1 MSDSSKTAGDG
12 LGTVEF
18 VALMAALTSLTA
30 LSIDAVLPAFS
41 QIGRDLNV
49 INLNNTQL
57 IISALFLGL
66 SLGQF
71 IFGPVSDRFGRKPA
85 VYAGSVVF
93 AIGAVL
99 AATATSLP
107 VMIFGRFLQG
117 VGASAHR
124 TVVMAIVR
132 DKYAGAD
139 MARILSFVT
148 AVFITVPTFAPLIG
162 QGILFT
168 AGWRAIFVIMLV
180 MALAG
185 CCWLGIRQPETL
197 KPENRRA
204 ITREL
209 LWDGFKDVTGHKATL
224 YYTAASGF
232 VFGTMMT
239 YLSTAQPMFADVYD
253 IHETFPLYFSGIAV
267 VFGIS
272 SVVNGRIV
280 RTVGLQNM
288 CRGALIIQ
296 IVVSLVFAMYMR
308 FVDTTPALWLF
319 MTYLTLAF
327 FCQPMLNGNL
337 NALSMEP
344 LGHIAGLAATFIGAS
359 TTFIAL
365 ILSVLVGRFYNQT
378 VLPLSFAFC
387 VFGSVALVLVIIG
400 SRAQKAEKRAAAN
413 RPAVEAVL

>member
-1 MSDSSKTAGDG
+1 MSDSPKTAGAS

-18 VALMAALTSLTA
+18 VALMATLTSLTA

-41 QIGRDLNV
+41 VIGKDLNV
-49 INLNNTQL
+49 GNSNNVQL

-71 IFGPVSDRFGRKPA
+71 VFGPVSDRFGRKPA

-107 VMIFGRFLQG
+107 MMIFGRLLQG

-132 DKYAGAD
+132 DKYVGAE

-148 AVFITVPTFAPLIG
+148 AVFIIVPTLAPLIG
-162 QGILFT
+162 QGILFA
-168 AGWRAIFVIMLV
+168 AGWRAIFVIMLI
-180 MALAG
+180 MASVGCIWLAM
-185 CCWLGIRQPETL
+185 RQPETL
-197 KPENRRA
+197 KPENRRV
-204 ITREL
+204 ITPRV
-209 LWDGFKDVTGHKATL
+209 LWEGLEEVVSHKATL

-239 YLSTAQPMFADVYD
+239 YLSTAQPMFADIFNV
-253 IHETFPLYFSGIAV
+253 HETFPLYFSGIAV
-267 VFGIS
+267 VFGMASI
-272 SVVNGRIV
+272 VNGRIV
-280 RTVGLQNM
+280 RRIGLQNM
-288 CRGALIIQ
+288 CRAALTIQ
-296 IVVSLVFAMYMR
+296 IVTSLSFAMYLLLI
-308 FVDTTPALWLF
+308 DTTPDLWLF
-319 MTYLTLAF
+319 MTYLSLAF

-337 NALSMEP
+337 NAMSMEP
-344 LGHIAGLAATFIGAS
+344 LGHIAGLAATLVGAT

-365 ILSVLVGRFYNQT
+365 ILSVIVGRFYDQT
-378 VLPLSFAFC
+378 LLPLSFAFC
-387 VFGSVALVLVIIG
+387 VFGGIALVLVVIG
-400 SRAQKAEKRAAAN
+400 ARVQKAEKIALSNTTSAEAN
-413 RPAVEAVL
+413 A